1 MMHGVI
7 DTLATVRSLEEAGME
22 ARTAEAVT
30 EAIRRAVTEGGATKT
45 DLAELKTGVR
55 ADLAQL
61 KAEVRAD
68 INELRAEVQAGATEL
83 KAEVRADIN
92 ELRAEVQAGAIEL
105 KAEVRADLADF
116 KDEIR
121 ADLAALTW
129 RILGGVGLLLAVF
142 TAVDR
147 LLA

>member
-7 DTLATVRSLEEAGME
+7 DTLATARSLEEAGMD
-22 ARTAEAVT
+22 AGLAEAVT
-30 EAIRRAVTEGGATKT
+30 DAIRRAVTEGGATKPE
-45 DLAELKTGVR
+45 LAELKTGVR
-55 ADLAQL
+55 AD
-61 KAEVRAD
+61 
-68 INELRAEVQAGATEL
+68 IT
-83 KAEVRADIN
+83 
-92 ELRAEVQAGAIEL
+92 EL

>member
-1 MMHGVI
+1 MMHDVI

-22 ARTAEAVT
+22 TRSAEAVT
-30 EAIRRAVTEGGATKT
+30 EAIRRAVTEGGATRT
-45 DLAELKTGVR
+45 DLAGLETGVR
-55 ADLAQL
+55 AEINGL
-61 KAEVRAD
+61 KTAVRAD
-68 INELRAEVQAGATEL
+68 LTELR
-83 KAEVRADIN
+83 
-92 ELRAEVQAGAIEL
+92 
-105 KAEVRADLADF
+105 AEVRADLADF
-116 KDEIR
+116 KAEIR

>member
-7 DTLATVRSLEEAGME
+7 DTLATVRSLEETGME
-22 ARTAEAVT
+22 ASTAEAVT
-30 EAIRRAVTEGGATKT
+30 EAIRRAVTEGGATRT
-45 DLAELKTGVR
+45 DLDGFKT
-55 ADLAQL
+55 
-61 KAEVRAD
+61 
-68 INELRAEVQAGATEL
+68 
-83 KAEVRADIN
+83 
-92 ELRAEVQAGAIEL
+92 
-105 KAEVRADLADF
+105 EVRADLADF

-121 ADLAALTW
+121 ADLASQTW